1 MTTLIVTILQSS
13 IITSLI
19 LPKLYP
25 SWDRGLGENIQARS
39 ESLFHDNKCW
49 GIHWLWPWW
58 PSSNKE
64 IEVGSSL
71 QHSGGM
77 ENSLLTT
84 SLQYLARMWE
94 LFTCRYP
101 MLDWP
106 CSIVF
111 LRSVYSHMA
120 SSIKPDLTTYPGSKN
135 CHWFFFL
142 PKLYLKSNSW
152 SNPSYFSRA
161 GQKLW
166 NYSSLQLAH
175 LTTMGSFV
183 LSPCSLLSCTPSS

>member
-1 MTTLIVTILQSS
+1 MLRISLTLTLVTLLQQRNWSGILTT
-13 IITSLI
+13 
-19 LPKLYP
+19 
-25 SWDRGLGENIQARS
+25 A
-39 ESLFHDNKCW
+39 
-49 GIHWLWPWW
+49 LWW
-58 PSSNKE
+58 NGK
-64 IEVGSSL
+64 
-71 QHSGGM
+71 Q
-77 ENSLLTT
+77 SLLTT